1 MSQRHAD
8 RKDRPNTDRPDTLAS
23 RAAALALLSGV
34 VRDGQAVDS
43 RFGAVTATLDARD
56 RAFVRHLVA
65 TTLRRLGQIDAVIKA
80 FVSRTPP
87 PPVMDV
93 LRLGAAQILFL
104 ETAPHAAVDTA
115 VGLVKR
121 IRQPRLS
128 GLVNAVLRK
137 VAAQGPAMI
146 ADHYAARINTP
157 KWLWDGW
164 VKAYGEKTAARIAEA
179 HLAEPPLDVT
189 VKESS
194 SRETLATQLE
204 ATVLPTGT
212 LRRTTGGAVQDLPGF
227 TDGAWW
233 VQDVAAA
240 LPAQVLLQSLDGPE
254 DRMVADLCAAPGG
267 KTLQLSA
274 AGCAVTAVDI
284 SDDRLTL
291 VRDNLARMQLNAEV
305 IAADIL
311 QWTPDDA
318 FDAVLLDAP
327 CSATGTLR
335 RHPDLGHLK
344 TRKDIDRFPA
354 LQRDLLERAVMF
366 LKPGG
371 VLVYSVCS
379 LEPAEGSGVVSAV
392 AENANLTIVPIDGK
406 ALGGDPSWQ
415 SDTGALRTLPC
426 DLNAH
431 GGMDGFY
438 IACLRKAL

>member
-1 MSQRHAD
+1 MSARHAD
-8 RKDRPNTDRPDTLAS
+8 RKDRADTLAS
-23 RAAALALLSGV
+23 RAAALTLLTGA
-34 VRDGQAVDS
+34 VRNGLAVDS
-43 RFGAVTATLDARD
+43 HFGGATAALEARD

-80 FVSRTPP
+80 FVTRPPP

-146 ADHYAARINTP
+146 ADHYAARLNTP

-164 VKAYGEKTAARIAEA
+164 VKAYGEKTAGEIAAA
-179 HLAEPPLDVT
+179 HLDEPPLDIT
-189 VKESS
+189 VKESV
-194 SRETLATQLE
+194 SRETLAAQLD
-204 ATVLPTGT
+204 ASILTACT
-212 LRRTTGGAVQDLPGF
+212 LRRTGGGAIQDLPGF
-227 TDGAWW
+227 SDGGWW
-233 VQDVAAA
+233 VQDAAAA
-240 LPAQVLLQSLDGPE
+240 LPAQVLLLALGSPAGKA
-254 DRMVADLCAAPGG
+254 VADLCAAPGG
-267 KTLQLSA
+267 KTLQLA
-274 AGCAVTAVDI
+274 AGGCATTSVDV
-284 SDDRLTL
+284 SDDRLAQ
-291 VRDNLARMQLNAEV
+291 VRENLTRTHLTAEV
-305 IAADIL
+305 ISADIL
-311 QWTPDDA
+311 QWTPGTL

-335 RHPDLGHLK
+335 RHPDLGYLK
-344 TRKDIDRFPA
+344 SRKDVDRFPS
-354 LQRDLLERAVMF
+354 LQRDLLTRAAEF

-379 LEPAEGSGVVSAV
+379 LEPAEGTEVVDAV
-392 AENANLTIVPIDGK
+392 AAKAGLQRIPIDASK
-406 ALGGDPSWQ
+406 IGGNPAWQ
-415 SDTGALRTLPC
+415 DDAGALRTLPC
-426 DLNAH
+426 HMATE

-438 IACLRKAL
+438 IACLRKMG